1 VEEKLM
7 FGGVC
12 YMVNGK
18 MCVGVIKDEMM
29 CRIDPD
35 VFEDALERNDC
46 RPMDFTGKSMK
57 GFIYVN
63 EDGIRAKKDFEYWIN
78 LCLDYNKKAKASPKK
93 KKKKKK

>member
-1 VEEKLM
+1 
-7 FGGVC
+7 
-12 YMVNGK
+12 
-18 MCVGVIKDEMM
+18 
-29 CRIDPD
+29 
-35 VFEDALERNDC
+35 
-46 RPMDFTGKSMK
+46 MK